1 MDRGNWRAPWGCK
14 RVSNDLAYRGEREA
28 SCGSC
33 ILLAWQPAETM
44 MYSKGSVNKCLLNK

>member
-1 MDRGNWRAPWGCK
+1 MDRGNWQAPWGHK
-14 RVSNDLAYRGEREA
+14 RVGNDLASRREREA

-33 ILLAWQPAETM
+33 ILLPWQSAVTV